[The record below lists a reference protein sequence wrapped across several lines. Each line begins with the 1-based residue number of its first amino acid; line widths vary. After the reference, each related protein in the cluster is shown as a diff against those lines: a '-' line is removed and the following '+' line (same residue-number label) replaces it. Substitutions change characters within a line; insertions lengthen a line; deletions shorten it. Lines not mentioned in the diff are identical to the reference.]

1 MLRNLCEKLGAKFPT
16 TTRCYFMEKIAR
28 LHDGFSEF
36 FEMKTSPVEGQSL
49 QQKKKKLKKRKR
61 KDKKKKLKK
70 MTSLN
75 NFDFCPCL
83 SKNVIKPDAS
93 GKKGMQVLLQ
103 MHFLVDWSYF
113 GPYPA

>member
-1 MLRNLCEKLGAKFPT
+1 
-16 TTRCYFMEKIAR
+16 MEKIAR

-49 QQKKKKLKKRKR
+49 QQ
-61 KDKKKKLKK
+61 KKKKLKK